1 MTNPVLKEILF
12 LEEEKVKA
20 DFTVETK
27 AYDVEVHFPDVKAV
41 SMSEDRKLLK
51 VDCVDSAHGK
61 EKIISRYFNMN
72 EVIDFFFEFCKK
84 EDKDNVN

>member
-20 DFTVETK
+20 DFTVEVKT
-27 AYDVEVHFPDVKAV
+27 DGVMVHFPDVKAV

-51 VDCVDSAHGK
+51 VDSIIKVHEK
-61 EKIISRYFNMN
+61 EKVIARYFNMN
-72 EVIDFFFEFCKK
+72 EVIDFFFEFIKM
-84 EDKDNVN
+84 EDKDNDQ